1 MARRWKRQRILTLA
15 AVVGIL
21 MLPAA
26 QGASAAPEEVKIG
39 AIFDLSG
46 PTADAGAPYGEGVRD
61 YVDWYNAQPDRA
73 RAVALKWNDFSYRP
87 DLAEQYYGESV
98 DEGAV
103 GFIGWGTADT
113 EALRPRVNSDRIPF
127 LSGSLAETLT
137 DPSVNPYNFVPGTT
151 YSDQIR
157 IALGWIA
164 KQEAGRHTEVAVFHH
179 DSPFG
184 TSPLQA
190 GRDYIAEK
198 HLDIGYQT
206 YSMRKGATDFKA
218 ELDKAKAQG
227 AAYAIVHNVSRPA
240 ATLATNMADGG
251 YGMHLMCLNY
261 CGDETFVHLAGP
273 AAENAAAVMPF
284 APPAADAAGMQAM
297 KKHVEA
303 KGGKLEDKG
312 VHYVQGW
319 YTAAAIVTA
328 AVTSKEISGPSVHD
342 RLESSEG
349 VATGDVTTGPI
360 RFRSDSHKG
369 LQGARL
375 FKVSSGRWAA
385 LSDAL
390 SP

>member
-1 MARRWKRQRILTLA
+1 MAQRREWQRILALA
-15 AVVGIL
+15 AAVGIL

-46 PTADAGAPYGEGVRD
+46 PTADAGTPYGEGVRD

-73 RAVALKWNDFSYRP
+73 RSVALRWNDFGYKA

-98 DEGAV
+98 EEGAV
-103 GFIGWGTADT
+103 GFIGWGSADT
-113 EALRPRVNSDRIPF
+113 EALRPRVNSDQIPF
-127 LSGSLAETLT
+127 VSGSLAETLT
-137 DPSVNPYNFVPGTT
+137 DPKVTPYNFVPGTT
-151 YSDQIR
+151 YSDQMR

-164 KQEAGRHTEVAVFHH
+164 KQESGKHTEVAVFHN

-184 TSPLQA
+184 TSPLED
-190 GRDYIAEK
+190 GRKYIGEK
-198 HLDIGYQT
+198 HLDIGYKT
-206 YSMRKGATDFKA
+206 YPMPRGATDY
-218 ELDKAKAQG
+218 KAQLDEAKGQG
-227 AAYAIVHNVSRPA
+227 ATYAIVHNVSSPA
-240 ATLATNMADGG
+240 AMLARNIADGG
-251 YGMHLMCLNY
+251 YGMHVLCLNY
-261 CGDETFVHLAGP
+261 CGDETFIHLAGP

-284 APPAADAAGMQAM
+284 APPTADTAGMQAM

-328 AVTSKEISGPSVHD
+328 AVTAEEISGPSVHD
-342 RLESSEG
+342 QLESSEG

-360 RFRSDSHKG
+360 RFRPESHKG

-375 FKVSSGRWAA
+375 FKVTDGKWASLSEA
-385 LSDAL
+385 LT
-390 SP
+390 P

>member
-1 MARRWKRQRILTLA
+1 MARRREWQRILTLA
-15 AVVGIL
+15 AVVGSL

-46 PTADAGAPYGEGVRD
+46 PTADTGTPYGEGVRD
-61 YVDWYNAQPDRA
+61 YVDWYNAKPDRA
-73 RAVALKWNDFSYRP
+73 RTVALRWNDFNYRP
-87 DLAEQYYGESV
+87 DLAEQYYSEAV

-103 GFIGWGTADT
+103 GFIGWLSADT
-113 EALRPRVNSDRIPF
+113 ETLRPRVNSDKIPF
-127 LSGSLAETLT
+127 VSGSLAETLT

-164 KQEAGRHTEVAVFHH
+164 KQEAGKHTEVAVFHH

-184 TSPLQA
+184 NSPLQA
-190 GRDYIAEK
+190 GHDYIAEK

-206 YSMRKGATDFKA
+206 YAMTKGATDFKA

-227 AAYAIVHNVSRPA
+227 ATYAIVHNLSRQA
-240 ATLATNMADGG
+240 ATLAKNVADGG
-251 YGMHLMCLNY
+251 YGMHLLCLNY
-261 CGDETFVHLAGP
+261 CGDEMFVHLAGP

-284 APPAADAAGMQAM
+284 APPAADTAGMQEM
-297 KKHVEA
+297 KKFVAA

-328 AVTSKEISGPSVHD
+328 AVTAKEISGPSVHD
-342 RLESSEG
+342 QLESSDG
-349 VATGDVTTGPI
+349 VTTGDVTTGPI
-360 RFRSDSHKG
+360 RFRPDSHKG

-375 FKVSSGRWAA
+375 FKVSNGKWAT

-390 SP
+390 TP